1 MFDLQTLI
9 NEFSEGNTL
18 GGMLELDPQLNEALY
33 SIGYALYQQA
43 KYSEALKYFSCGVY
57 LDHYDNK
64 SLKAKAKCLK
74 KMGEFEKALKIFSIA
89 NLFES
94 NDVESLMDI
103 VECLLKTGKS
113 QDAQQFIELMIKE
126 YGEISGCNEM
136 IDRCRNI
143 KELLNH

>member
-1 MFDLQTLI
+1 MVDLQTLV
-9 NEFSEGNTL
+9 NELSEGNTL
-18 GGMLELDPQLNEALY
+18 GNMLELDPQLNEALY

-43 KYSEALKYFSCGVY
+43 KYSEALKYFSCSAH

-74 KMGEFEKALKIFSIA
+74 KMGEFEKAIKIFSIA

-113 QDAQQFIELMIKE
+113 QDAQQFIDLMIKE
-126 YGEISGCNEM
+126 YGEIQGCKE
-136 IDRCRNI
+136 IIERCRKI
-143 KELLNH
+143 KELLRN